1 MPQLHD
7 PVAISLGL
15 IDIRWYALFILGG
28 IVAALGLS
36 YWLAGQRGL
45 DPGFLL
51 DIAPWVIV
59 LSVIG
64 ARAYYVMLEW
74 ERFRDD
80 LGAAINI
87 RTGGLSIHGAL
98 VVGIVVMLIVCR
110 LAGQS
115 TLTWLDVI
123 APGAALGQA
132 IGRWGNWANQEAF
145 GRPTDLPWAVTIDL
159 NRRPAGY
166 EQYSTFHP
174 TFLYESIFNVV
185 NAVLLS
191 WLVLR
196 WPRFRWLRT
205 GDVAAT
211 YLVLYGI
218 ARLAIERIR
227 TDSLYIGPLPAAY
240 WLSFAM
246 IAGGIVLY
254 ILNRSL
260 FATSTTP
267 SQGASA

>member
-7 PVAISLGL
+7 PVAISLGP

-28 IVAALGLS
+28 IAAAIGLS
-36 YWLAGQRGL
+36 YWLAARRGL

-59 LSVIG
+59 LSVVG
-64 ARAYYVMLEW
+64 ARTYYVILEW
-74 ERFRDD
+74 DHFRHD

-98 VVGIVVMLIVCR
+98 IVGIVVVLVLCR
-110 LAGQS
+110 MAGQS
-115 TLTWLDVI
+115 TLTWLDLI

-145 GRPTDLPWAVTIDL
+145 GKPTDLPWAVTIDPH
-159 NRRPAGY
+159 RRPAGY
-166 EQYSTFHP
+166 EEFSTFHP
-174 TFLYESIFNVV
+174 TFLYESVFNLV
-185 NAVLLS
+185 NAVFLS

-196 WPRFRWLRT
+196 GPRSTWFRP

-211 YLVLYGI
+211 YLVTYGF
-218 ARLAIERIR
+218 ARFAIERMR

-240 WLSFAM
+240 WLSIAM
-246 IAGGIVLY
+246 IGGGILLFM
-254 ILNRSL
+254 LNRTL
-260 FATSTTP
+260 FAPTTDSTK
-267 SQGASA
+267 GAPA